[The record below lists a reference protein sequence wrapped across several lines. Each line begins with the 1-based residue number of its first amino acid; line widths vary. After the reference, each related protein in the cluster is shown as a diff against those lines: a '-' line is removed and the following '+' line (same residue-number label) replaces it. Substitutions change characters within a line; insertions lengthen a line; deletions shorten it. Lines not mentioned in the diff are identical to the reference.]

1 MVDGAEFSLKSRPW
15 KNADFCTTQGPYSL
29 PNSTF
34 GSGENS
40 NWQNFALAKYLAE
53 AFFVP
58 KYFITTIFSILGQ
71 SQ

>member
-15 KNADFCTTQGPYSL
+15 ENADFCTTQGPYSL

-40 NWQNFALAKYLAE
+40 NKLNFAQAKYLAD
-53 AFFVP
+53 AFIMPNISLLRFFLYLA
-58 KYFITTIFSILGQ
+58 K
-71 SQ
+71 